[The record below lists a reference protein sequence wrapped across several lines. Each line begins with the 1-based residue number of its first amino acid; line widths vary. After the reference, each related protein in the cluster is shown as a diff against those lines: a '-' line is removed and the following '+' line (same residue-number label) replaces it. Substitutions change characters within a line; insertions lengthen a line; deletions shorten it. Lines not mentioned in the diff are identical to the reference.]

1 MKWTLSVTEL
11 NEYVRLS
18 LAGDPMLRDLTLCGE
33 ISGFKRQVS
42 GHWYFTLKD
51 DRSRLNCVFFRQ
63 NAQGCAFLPKDGDRV
78 ILTGSV
84 GLYTAQGSYQFYTET
99 MKREG
104 QGELFLRFEKLKKKL
119 AAEGLFDQ
127 ARKRPLPL
135 RPRTV
140 AVVTSRSGAVIHDI
154 ARVAGRRDP
163 SVQLVLRPALVQGE
177 GAAEDIARGIREA
190 ALLSGAEVLIIGR
203 GGGSMEDL
211 WAFNEET
218 VVRAISDCPIPV
230 ISAVGHEVDVTL
242 SDFAADVRAATPS
255 AAAEI
260 AVPDR
265 RKLQEETRGLQA
277 RLEGAMEGALLRGRN
292 ELHRRE
298 KALAAL
304 HPAGKLAALKNRQGI
319 CVLRMEKAMQG
330 WIRGQMSAVQVLEKR
345 LEALGPRG
353 ILERGY
359 AFVTDSGRLVPGVRA
374 LGHTAEITF
383 YDGKARVE
391 VTNIREGDPFGSEE
405 KDGSDL

>member
-1 MKWTLSVTEL
+1 MKWTLSVSEL

-18 LAGDPMLRDLTLCGE
+18 LAGDPMLRDLTLSGE

-51 DRSRLNCVFFRQ
+51 EKSRISCVFFRQ
-63 NAQGCAFLPKDGDRV
+63 NALGCDFVPRDGDRV
-78 ILTGSV
+78 VLTGSV
-84 GLYTAQGSYQFYTET
+84 GLYTVQGSYQFYTET
-99 MKREG
+99 MKKDG
-104 QGELFLRFEKLKKKL
+104 QGELYLRFEALKKKL

-127 ARKRPLPL
+127 ARKRVLPL

-190 ALLSGAEVLIIGR
+190 ALLSGADVLIIGR

-211 WAFNEET
+211 WAFNEEI
-218 VVRAISDCPIPV
+218 VVRAIAACPIPV

-265 RKLQEETRGLQA
+265 KKLREETEGLLS
-277 RLEGAMEGALLRGRN
+277 RLNGAMESVLLRNRN
-292 ELHRRE
+292 
-298 KALAAL
+298 AL
-304 HPAGKLAALKNRQGI
+304 HLIEKRLSARHPAQRLAQLRNCREICALRLN
-319 CVLRMEKAMQG
+319 KAMEEKL
-330 WIRGQMSAVQVLEKR
+330 RGLRAGAELLGNR
-345 LEALGPRG
+345 LEALGPRK
-353 ILERGY
+353 ILQRGY
-359 AFVTDSGRLVPGVRA
+359 TIVTEGGRPVSSVKN
-374 LGHTAEITF
+374 LGES
-383 YDGKARVE
+383 ARVTFQDGHAQVQ
-391 VTNIREGDPFGSEE
+391 VTQIREGDPFASEE
-405 KDGSDL
+405 KGERDV